1 MKRLSG
7 RFLCQ
12 IFCQIFSHS
21 ARRTSK
27 IRKRPPIL
35 ISSLLCACSIL
46 RRTPGKVGSDG
57 QALAALST
65 ASIDDLAAVL
75 GAHAGQKA
83 MNFLAMTLLG
93 LKSSLHG
100 CILRKNSSPV
110 MGYFWSQIGDRLAIQ
125 QYIAHYPLLSSVFF
139 TFQQTFFKFPC
150 EKAFNFFTGSPW
162 KTFLLPYLVA
172 KNRLGHKSR
181 EGTMERLFLCIIN
194 YIIEYRRR
202 EIFVVY

>member
-1 MKRLSG
+1 M
-7 RFLCQ
+7 CQ

-139 TFQQTFFKFPC
+139 TFQQTFFKFLC

-162 KTFLLPYLVA
+162 KTFLPPYLVA

-181 EGTMERLFLCIIN
+181 EGTMDRLFLCIIN

>member
-1 MKRLSG
+1 M
-7 RFLCQ
+7 
-12 IFCQIFSHS
+12 
-21 ARRTSK
+21 
-27 IRKRPPIL
+27 
-35 ISSLLCACSIL
+35 CACSIL
-46 RRTPGKVGSDG
+46 RRIPGKVGSDG

-125 QYIAHYPLLSSVFF
+125 QYIAHYPLLSSIFF
-139 TFQQTFFKFPC
+139 TFQQTFFKFLC

-162 KTFLLPYLVA
+162 KTFLPPYLVA

>member
-1 MKRLSG
+1 M
-7 RFLCQ
+7 
-12 IFCQIFSHS
+12 
-21 ARRTSK
+21 
-27 IRKRPPIL
+27 
-35 ISSLLCACSIL
+35 CACSIL
-46 RRTPGKVGSDG
+46 RRIPGKAGSDG

-65 ASIDDLAAVL
+65 ASIDDLAAV
-75 GAHAGQKA
+75 
-83 MNFLAMTLLG
+83 LG

-125 QYIAHYPLLSSVFF
+125 QYIAHYPLLSSIFF
-139 TFQQTFFKFPC
+139 TFQQTFFKFLC

-162 KTFLLPYLVA
+162 KTFLPPYLVA
-172 KNRLGHKSR
+172 KNRLEHKSR

>member
-1 MKRLSG
+1 M
-7 RFLCQ
+7 
-12 IFCQIFSHS
+12 
-21 ARRTSK
+21 
-27 IRKRPPIL
+27 
-35 ISSLLCACSIL
+35 CACSIL
-46 RRTPGKVGSDG
+46 RRIPGKAGSDG

-125 QYIAHYPLLSSVFF
+125 QYIAHYPLLSSIFF
-139 TFQQTFFKFPC
+139 TFQQTFFKFLC
-150 EKAFNFFTGSPW
+150 EKAFNFFTGSAVENFSSTISCGQKPPW
-162 KTFLLPYLVA
+162 TQEPRGHDGASFLMYYKL
-172 KNRLGHKSR
+172 H
-181 EGTMERLFLCIIN
+181 
-194 YIIEYRRR
+194 YR
-202 EIFVVY
+202 I

>member
-1 MKRLSG
+1 M
-7 RFLCQ
+7 FN
-12 IFCQIFSHS
+12 S
-21 ARRTSK
+21 A
-27 IRKRPPIL
+27 PDP
-35 ISSLLCACSIL
+35 LLNAA
-46 RRTPGKVGSDG
+46 GSDG
-57 QALAALST
+57 QALAALCT

-125 QYIAHYPLLSSVFF
+125 QYIAHYPLLSSIFF
-139 TFQQTFFKFPC
+139 AFQQTFFKTGC
-150 EKAFNFFTGSPW
+150 EKSFNFFTHSPW
-162 KTFLLPYLVA
+162 KTFLPPYLVA
-172 KNRLGHKSR
+172 DLSVGHKSCR
-181 EGTMERLFLCIIN
+181 RTQVRLFLCIIN
-194 YIIEYRRR
+194 YIIECRRR

>member
-1 MKRLSG
+1 M
-7 RFLCQ
+7 
-12 IFCQIFSHS
+12 
-21 ARRTSK
+21 
-27 IRKRPPIL
+27 
-35 ISSLLCACSIL
+35 CACSIL
-46 RRTPGKVGSDG
+46 RRIPGKAGSDG

-125 QYIAHYPLLSSVFF
+125 QYIAHMAFCQAFFSLS
-139 TFQQTFFKFPC
+139 FKLFC
-150 EKAFNFFTGSPW
+150 EKIFNFFTILPW
-162 KTFLLPYLVA
+162 KTLLPQDIVA
-172 KNRLGHKSR
+172 
-181 EGTMERLFLCIIN
+181 LF
-194 YIIEYRRR
+194 
-202 EIFVVY
+202 

>member
-1 MKRLSG
+1 M
-7 RFLCQ
+7 
-12 IFCQIFSHS
+12 
-21 ARRTSK
+21 
-27 IRKRPPIL
+27 
-35 ISSLLCACSIL
+35 CACSIL
-46 RRTPGKVGSDG
+46 RRTLGKAGSDG

-83 MNFLAMTLLG
+83 MNFLALTLLG

-125 QYIAHYPLLSSVFF
+125 QYIAHYPLLSSIFF
-139 TFQQTFFKFPC
+139 AFQQTFFKTAC
-150 EKAFNFFTGSPW
+150 EKSFNFFTRFPW
-162 KTFLLPYLVA
+162 KTFYPPYLVA
-172 KNRLGHKSR
+172 ENALGHKSG
-181 EGTMERLFLCIIN
+181 ESAMERLFLCIIN

>member
-1 MKRLSG
+1 
-7 RFLCQ
+7 
-12 IFCQIFSHS
+12 
-21 ARRTSK
+21 
-27 IRKRPPIL
+27 
-35 ISSLLCACSIL
+35 
-46 RRTPGKVGSDG
+46 
-57 QALAALST
+57 
-65 ASIDDLAAVL
+65 
-75 GAHAGQKA
+75 
-83 MNFLAMTLLG
+83 MNFLALTLLG

-100 CILRKNSSPV
+100 CILRKNLSPV
-110 MGYFWSQIGDRLAIQ
+110 WGLDRSQIGDRLAIQ

-139 TFQQTFFKFPC
+139 TFQQTFFKFLC

-162 KTFLLPYLVA
+162 KTFLLPYLVV

>member
-1 MKRLSG
+1 M
-7 RFLCQ
+7 
-12 IFCQIFSHS
+12 
-21 ARRTSK
+21 
-27 IRKRPPIL
+27 
-35 ISSLLCACSIL
+35 CACSIL
-46 RRTPGKVGSDG
+46 RRIPGKAGSDG

-125 QYIAHYPLLSSVFF
+125 QYIAQYGVLSSIFF
-139 TFQQTFFKFPC
+139 AFLQTF
-150 EKAFNFFTGSPW
+150 
-162 KTFLLPYLVA
+162 L
-172 KNRLGHKSR
+172 
-181 EGTMERLFLCIIN
+181 
-194 YIIEYRRR
+194 
-202 EIFVVY
+202 